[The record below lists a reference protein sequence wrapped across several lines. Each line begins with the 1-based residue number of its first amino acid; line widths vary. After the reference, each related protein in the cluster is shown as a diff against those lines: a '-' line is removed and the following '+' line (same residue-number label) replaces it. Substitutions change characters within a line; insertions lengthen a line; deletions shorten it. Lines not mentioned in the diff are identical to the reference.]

1 MRRSIAYGGIGFRFD
16 RYLQSTGR
24 YSSMTGSEVIRTK
37 RAVRQFTYEPL
48 SDEAIRSIL
57 NAGRRAQAVRS
68 YQPAR

>member
-1 MRRSIAYGGIGFRFD
+1 
-16 RYLQSTGR
+16 
-24 YSSMTGSEVIRTK
+24 MTGSEVIRTK